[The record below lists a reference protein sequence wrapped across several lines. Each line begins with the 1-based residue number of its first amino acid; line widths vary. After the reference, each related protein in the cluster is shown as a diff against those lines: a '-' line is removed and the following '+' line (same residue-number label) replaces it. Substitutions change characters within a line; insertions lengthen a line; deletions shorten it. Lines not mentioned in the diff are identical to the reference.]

1 LSLEE
6 RAYQLGLGGRAVFH
20 GFVEDTS
27 TVFANA
33 YLAINFSRNESFSMT
48 VLEASGAGLPVI
60 ATRCGGPEEII
71 QDGISGLLVPVD
83 DIYAMSEAIGAL
95 LSDPTRAATMG
106 AVGRQRVRERFSAEQ
121 FRSNVLSVL
130 NL

>member
-1 LSLEE
+1 
-6 RAYQLGLGGRAVFH
+6 
-20 GFVEDTS
+20 
-27 TVFANA
+27 
-33 YLAINFSRNESFSMT
+33 
-48 VLEASGAGLPVI
+48 
-60 ATRCGGPEEII
+60 
-71 QDGISGLLVPVD
+71 
-83 DIYAMSEAIGAL
+83 MSEAIGAL